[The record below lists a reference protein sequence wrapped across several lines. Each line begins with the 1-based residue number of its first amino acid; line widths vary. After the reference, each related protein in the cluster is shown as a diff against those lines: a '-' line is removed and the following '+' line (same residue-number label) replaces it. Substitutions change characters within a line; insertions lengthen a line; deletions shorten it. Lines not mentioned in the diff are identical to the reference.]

1 MVVHT
6 PAKDRK
12 QRNTEVGSAQLNQ
25 SAASSQ
31 NFSQNNSKSKAK
43 EPSAQDAAKTTGQE
57 GARPGAEEEDMVVTK
72 LWGVREKI

>member
-31 NFSQNNSKSKAK
+31 NNSKAKGK
-43 EPSAQDAAKTTGQE
+43 EPSAHDAAKTTGT
-57 GARPGAEEEDMVVTK
+57 EEEEMVVTK
-72 LWGVREKI
+72 LWGVWEKI

>member
-12 QRNTEVGSAQLNQ
+12 QRNTEVGSAQQNQ

-31 NFSQNNSKSKAK
+31 NDSKAK
-43 EPSAQDAAKTTGQE
+43 ANEPSANDAAAKTT
-57 GARPGAEEEDMVVTK
+57 GAEEEDMVVTK
-72 LWGVREKI
+72 L